1 MLRRTQEL
9 TEPLAEFKPISGVS
23 TLQPIPESLLELS
36 NRSMERLRGSS
47 FNPRPVSLVDLGV
60 EDGDSDEQLDL
71 GSSIS
76 SLKKTTIAPRREPV
90 QIAACDASSVKIG
103 ETENGM
109 IFAIRSVAVWRNP
122 ERTIFTRW
130 GPLLFHIP

>member
-47 FNPRPVSLVDLGV
+47 FNPRPVSLIDLGV
-60 EDGDSDEQLDL
+60 EDGDSDEHLDL
-71 GSSIS
+71 GS
-76 SLKKTTIAPRREPV
+76 TTIASGLKRTTLSPRREPV

-103 ETENGM
+103 ETE
-109 IFAIRSVAVWRNP
+109 
-122 ERTIFTRW
+122 
-130 GPLLFHIP
+130 